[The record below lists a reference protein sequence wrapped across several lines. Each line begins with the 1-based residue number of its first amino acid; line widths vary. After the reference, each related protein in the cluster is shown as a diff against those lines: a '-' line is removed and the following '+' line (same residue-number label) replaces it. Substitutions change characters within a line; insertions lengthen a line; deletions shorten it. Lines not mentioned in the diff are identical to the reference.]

1 MALKS
6 TVFRATL
13 TVSDLDRGHFGDHV
27 LTLARHPSET
37 DERMMVRVLA
47 FALHADER
55 LQFGRGLSTEDEPA
69 LWCKDDTGRILDWIE
84 VGLPDE
90 KLLRRAAGRAER
102 VYVLTYGGRA
112 ADIWWQ
118 KEGPALARLTNLT
131 VQTIELEDSRALA
144 ALAERSMTLTC
155 TLQDGQIWFS
165 AGDTTLGINLRTLH
179 APD

>member
-102 VYVLTYGGRA
+102 VYLLAYGGRTV
-112 ADIWWQ
+112 DLWWQ
-118 KEGPALARLTNLT
+118 KEGPGLARLTNLT
-131 VQTIELEDSRALA
+131 VQAIEVDDSRALA

-165 AGDTTLGINLRTLH
+165 AGDTTLGFTLRTLH